1 MTDDERHDEVTRLL
15 REQGPAQA
23 PPDLRDEVM
32 RRVHDE
38 PRGKTTTARRPL
50 LTLLAAALITVALVG
65 GISRIDGGGSSS
77 AGSATTGGS
86 ARSMGQLS
94 TNPGTDSG
102 AAGAALSPPA
112 TIDNVPAKSLLSVLD
127 SNNIHRDQFAA
138 VPELNIRADVVKLY
152 VPSSKWQQVRVALQ
166 QLAQAKAVPDAHRVE
181 VRLYRLPE

>member
-65 GISRIDGGGSSS
+65 GLSRIDGGGSSGS
-77 AGSATTGGS
+77 AGSAPPAGGRAKSELTTN
-86 ARSMGQLS
+86 AA
-94 TNPGTDSG
+94 TDSG
-102 AAGAALSPPA
+102 AAGAAPAPA
-112 TIDNVPAKSLLSVLD
+112 TIDHVPAKAVLSILHA
-127 SNNIHRDQFAA
+127 NNIRRDQFDA
-138 VPELNIRADVVKLY
+138 VPGLNIRADVVKLY

-166 QLAQAKAVPDAHRVE
+166 RLAKAKAAPDAHRVE

>member
-38 PRGKTTTARRPL
+38 PRGKTTKARRPL

-65 GISRIDGGGSSS
+65 GISRIDGGGSGS
-77 AGSATTGGS
+77 AGSAPQTSAGS
-86 ARSMGQLS
+86 MSELS
-94 TNPGTDSG
+94 TNPGADSG
-102 AAGAALSPPA
+102 AAGATLSPPA
-112 TIDNVPAKSLLSVLD
+112 TIDNVPAKALLSVLD
-127 SNNIHRDQFAA
+127 SNNIHRDQFAV
-138 VPELNIRADVVKLY
+138 VPQLNIRADVVKLY

-181 VRLYRLPE
+181 VRLYRWPE